1 MIDQGKYK
9 VKVYGGGRE
18 GRRSGLP
25 FDDKIKR
32 KREGRGI
39 SPYFLGINARSWG
52 VSQPMG

>member
-9 VKVYGGGRE
+9 VKVYRGGRE

-32 KREGRGI
+32 KREGRRI

-52 VSQPMG
+52 MSQPMG